1 VPDRLHCEWLTTPT
15 GDAAPYVLLHGFTQ
29 NTQAWGSF
37 ADRLAGRHAGRRAVL
52 GVDLPGHGGSDEV
65 RADLP
70 GTADLLAASIPP
82 GIVVGYSMGG
92 RVALHLALRHPQV
105 VTGLV
110 LISTTAGIDDADE
123 RAARRVDDERLAD
136 RIESIGVDEFLT
148 EWLSKPLFAGLGPER
163 SHRDARRR
171 NSAAG
176 LASSLRMCGTGTQRP
191 LWDELPLLACPTLV
205 VVGAEDPKF
214 RSLGERLRV
223 AIGPTAELVT
233 IADAGHNAPLQRPE
247 ETAAAIGARTDRW

>member
-1 VPDRLHCEWLTTPT
+1 MSDRLHREWLTAPT
-15 GDAAPYVLLHGFTQ
+15 AETAPFVLLHGFTQ
-29 NTQAWGSF
+29 NAQAWGPF
-37 ADRLAGRHAGRRAVL
+37 ADRLADRRAVV
-52 GVDLPGHGGSDEV
+52 GVDLPGHGRSDRV

-123 RAARRVDDERLAD
+123 RASRRADDERLAD
-136 RIESIGVDEFLT
+136 RIESIGVDAFLT
-148 EWLSKPLFAGLGPER
+148 EWLSQPLFAGLDPER
-163 SHRDARRR
+163 SRRDARRM

-176 LASSLRMCGTGTQRP
+176 LAASLRMCGTGTQRP
-191 LWDELPLLACPTLV
+191 LWDELPRIACPTLV
-205 VVGAEDPKF
+205 VVGAEDAKF
-214 RSLGERLRV
+214 RSLGERLSG
-223 AIGPTAELVT
+223 AIGPAAELVV
-233 IADAGHNAPLQRPE
+233 IAGAGHNAPLELPE
-247 ETAAAIGARTDRW
+247 ETAEEIGARTDRW